1 MDEGELFG
9 RGMAFPPRIG
19 PDGRIAMSAGPDN
32 IRESLEIILLT
43 NQGERLLLPEF
54 GAGLTRFLFEPNTP
68 ATHRLIQTRIED
80 ALRRFEPRIRLDDIS
95 VEADPADPG
104 AAIATISYTLVAIA
118 RAERVSLRV
127 ELEGAGA
134 G

>member
-9 RGMAFPPRIG
+9 RGMAFPPRVG

-32 IRESLEIILLT
+32 VRESIEIVLLT

-68 ATHRLIQTRIED
+68 ATHRLIQSRIED
-80 ALRRFEPRIRLDDIS
+80 ALRRFEPRIRLNS
-95 VEADPADPG
+95 VSVAADPADPC
-104 AAIATISYTLVAIA
+104 AALATINYTLVAMA
-118 RAERVSLRV
+118 RSERVSLRI
-127 ELEGAGA
+127 ELEGGGA
-134 G
+134 A